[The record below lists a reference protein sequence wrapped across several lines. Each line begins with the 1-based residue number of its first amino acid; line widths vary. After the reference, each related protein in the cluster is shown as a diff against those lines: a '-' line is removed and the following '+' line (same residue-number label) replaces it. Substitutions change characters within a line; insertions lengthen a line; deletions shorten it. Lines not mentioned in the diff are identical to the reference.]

1 MNEDFKNV
9 IQRSISTKHTKYI
22 ILFFYLTCSFSGEIN
37 AQEIVAIKS
46 TIMNESKLSILGT
59 SNVTDFECLYD
70 NDFRIDTLSHYLA
83 LDQGI
88 IKVSGDTLKLI
99 IENFDCGK
107 RGINKDFR
115 SSLKS
120 DEYPSI
126 DISLI
131 SFKQSNRLLKEV
143 NVLISLAGSEKI
155 FELEFTSSYLENGL
169 IKIEGEQKL
178 TMSDFNITPPR
189 ALLGLIK
196 VRDELTIKFE
206 LLLKTI

>member
-1 MNEDFKNV
+1 
-9 IQRSISTKHTKYI
+9 
-22 ILFFYLTCSFSGEIN
+22 
-37 AQEIVAIKS
+37 
-46 TIMNESKLSILGT
+46 MNESKLSILGT

-70 NDFRIDTLSHYLA
+70 NDFRIDTLSHYLTF
-83 LDQGI
+83 DQGI
-88 IKVSGDTLKLI
+88 IKVSGDTLKLK

-120 DEYPSI
+120 NEYPSI

-131 SFKQSNRLLKEV
+131 SFKQSDTLLKAV
-143 NVLISLAGSEKI
+143 NVIISLAGSEKQ
-155 FELEFTSSYLENGL
+155 FELEFKSSYLENGL